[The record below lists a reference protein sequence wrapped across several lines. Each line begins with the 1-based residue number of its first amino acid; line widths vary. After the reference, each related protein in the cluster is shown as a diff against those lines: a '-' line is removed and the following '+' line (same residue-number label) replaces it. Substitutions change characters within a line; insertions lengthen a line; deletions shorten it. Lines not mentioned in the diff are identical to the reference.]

1 MRIIG
6 IADGK
11 YEDKKYLVEVT
22 LSELRKVAGGE
33 YFDDLKVG
41 DEIRVNEIYNWLVQL
56 RRKSN
61 QVNEA
66 QQQIK
71 ALADLMGTVETI
83 VAKALKREESEDELN
98 GGKV

>member
-1 MRIIG
+1 MKIIG
-6 IADGK
+6 IAGGK
-11 YEDKKYLVEVT
+11 YLDQKYLVEVT
-22 LSELRKVAGGE
+22 LSELRSIAGGE
-33 YFDDLKVG
+33 VFNYLKVG
-41 DEIRVNEIYNWLVQL
+41 DEIHVDTIYDWLVQL

-61 QVNEA
+61 EVHEA

-83 VAKALKREESEDELN
+83 VAKALKREEGEGEEN